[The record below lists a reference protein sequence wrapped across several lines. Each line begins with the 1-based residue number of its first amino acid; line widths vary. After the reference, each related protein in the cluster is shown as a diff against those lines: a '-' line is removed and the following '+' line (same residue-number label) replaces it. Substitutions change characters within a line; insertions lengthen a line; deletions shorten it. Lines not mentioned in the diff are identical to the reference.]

1 MKHPSWQQARDHNER
16 VVESISFVGISLI
29 EFLIIWGILIGF

>member
-16 VVESISFVGISLI
+16 VTEALSFIGVAII